1 MRTVRSLQYVAF
13 GVAFLA
19 ASACAAKDEP
29 PPPFPSSGALTSGGA
44 SADDE
49 ASPEDTSDP
58 GSGEPTLAPSQ
69 GAPLDP
75 AACSVTFTKDVLP
88 KIRDQFRCGASGCH
102 SAPLAAGA
110 KTVMDTTNAD
120 ATYALLTT
128 AVHGGKKLVDTSS
141 TSPSDS
147 SLWCLMQGTCGARMP
162 RQGVD
167 AFDLAL
173 VESWLECKAPRGT
186 SD

>member
-1 MRTVRSLQYVAF
+1 MRSHQYLAF
-13 GVAFLA
+13 GLAFVGVE
-19 ASACAAKDEP
+19 ACAADDRT
-29 PPPFPSSGALTSGGA
+29 PPPFPTKGALTSEESSGA
-44 SADDE
+44 DGSYGDE
-49 ASPEDTSDP
+49 TDSEQA
-58 GSGEPTLAPSQ
+58 LAPGES
-69 GAPLDP
+69 APLEPSD
-75 AACSVTFTKDVLP
+75 CSVTFMKNVLP

-120 ATYALLTT
+120 KTYALLT
-128 AVHGGKKLVDTSS
+128 ASMHGGKKLVDVSS

-147 SLWCLMQGTCGARMP
+147 ALWCLMQGTCGARMP

-167 AFDLAL
+167 AYDLAL
-173 VESWLECKAPRGT
+173 IGSWLECKAPRGT